1 MQILLRVYLPMAAP
15 SVAATTR
22 LNTIR
27 IWNELAGALG
37 LTFDKA
43 QTVTL
48 AVAAYRGYASMDWGA
63 LSAAAI
69 TSILPTLIFAVLAL
83 RQILGGLG
91 PGAVK
96 RSIVARG
103 PDIATVEF
111 QSVGISFANVPVVKD
126 LSLTVN
132 EGEFVVLVGSSG
144 CRKSTTLRS
153 IAGLAGISSG
163 DMRIGGRRM
172 NDAGPAGWGIAM
184 VFQSHALF
192 PGMTVAGNLEFGLKI
207 RGEGMAEIDRK
218 VAEAAAVVGLSHH
231 LHKRPRALSGGQHQ
245 RVTPARAILR
255 RLGVFLFDEPLSN
268 PDAGF
273 RTAMRAEI
281 VRFHRTQGAFM
292 VHVTQDQTEAMT
304 MGNSIA
310 VSGPAVAAGH
320 KANLMQ
326 FGTPDKVYHCPTKPV
341 HCPLHRHRAHERRDP
356 CRRRRRSPLRQP
368 DDCPATGGRPTGE
381 GHPRPTARA
390 LAPVPAR
397 ARMAPM
403 VRPCAGR

>member
-1 MQILLRVYLPMAAP
+1 
-15 SVAATTR
+15 
-22 LNTIR
+22 
-27 IWNELAGALG
+27 
-37 LTFDKA
+37 
-43 QTVTL
+43 
-48 AVAAYRGYASMDWGA
+48 MDWGA

-132 EGEFVVLVGSSG
+132 EGEFVVLVGPSG

-207 RGEGMAEIDRK
+207 RGEGMAEIDHK
-218 VAEAAAVVGLSHH
+218 VAEAAAVEGLSHH

-245 RVTPARAILR
+245 RVAPARAILR